1 MGTKT
6 LNQRPPVTT
15 TIVAVPCNF
24 EVVKVVN
31 GSLAVAP
38 ETKETV
44 KHFSDL
50 LNNAGVEILETLLVP
65 GADHI
70 DFRINARDRDS
81 AQRALEAS
89 GIACRGLQ

>member
-1 MGTKT
+1 MGHATT
-6 LNQRPPVTT
+6 LNKRPPAAT

-24 EVVKVVN
+24 EIVTEE
-31 GSLAVAP
+31 LAVAP

-44 KHFSDL
+44 RHFSAL
-50 LNNAGVEILETLLVP
+50 LENAGVEILETLLVP
-65 GADHI
+65 GANHI
-70 DFRINARDRDS
+70 DFRINAHDRDV